1 MEVRDIADE
10 NAEEVT
16 SSSKLEASEWIPAAK
31 SRRKRS
37 SCSFC
42 SWNSAGKSG
51 DVAVDDG
58 KEEEENDGDNDEYD
72 DDDGVKVEYDDD
84 DGVKAEYDDDDGVKA
99 EYDDDVGVK
108 AEYDDE
114 TTEEPELGWKVG
126 EGENELSAFVDNETE
141 LVIGCVE
148 ANVVDEIDEVTV
160 VVVEAPVGKKEA

>member
-58 KEEEENDGDNDEYD
+58 KEEENDGDNDEYD

-84 DGVKAEYDDDDGVKA
+84 VGVKA

-141 LVIGCVE
+141 VVIGCVE